1 MFQRISQAAESSPI
15 EQAPLGVTRLGIC
28 KSSARGGAAQPSFG
42 NPSVQCRNT
51 IAAARLTAL
60 YFRQLQILVV
70 DPRGVL
76 RAESRSTPQESK
88 AMSPLEAIT
97 RWLDSQDLGMQLEIA
112 GFATFLVFGDDD
124 TFTLGDSEQLES
136 LYRWLNEPSLA
147 SGIAAERALTF
158 RVYFAS
164 LAEDRSTGAGWK
176 RTEVLVR
183 RILKDATRD
192 GRFAAARK
200 AQRMLEL
207 LPARKES
214 WNQVVRSW
222 NEFAATYLTHE
233 ALSSWS
239 AAEKLRGL
247 RAISSTSVPV
257 AGLGSPHRGA
267 A

>member
-1 MFQRISQAAESSPI
+1 
-15 EQAPLGVTRLGIC
+15 
-28 KSSARGGAAQPSFG
+28 
-42 NPSVQCRNT
+42 
-51 IAAARLTAL
+51 
-60 YFRQLQILVV
+60 
-70 DPRGVL
+70 
-76 RAESRSTPQESK
+76 
-88 AMSPLEAIT
+88 MSPLEAIT

-222 NEFAATYLTHE
+222 NELASTYLTHE